1 MDATH
6 MSDQMSQVV
15 LVTGPA
21 GAGRTTAIHAF
32 EDFGFEAIDNLPL
45 SLLPRLTEGQDLGS
59 PLAVG
64 IDPRTRDFSTD
75 GLIDAVRASSKRY
88 DTKLLY
94 IDCAYDVLLHRFSDT
109 RRRHPMAR
117 NEGPRIGIDREIAI
131 LGPVRDAA
139 DLIVDTTDLSPHE
152 LKATLAARFSAP
164 FAGKIAIA
172 VQSFSYRR
180 GIPRDA
186 EMVFDMRFLKNP
198 HWEPSLRA
206 YDGRDP
212 DVGAH
217 IRSDARYAQFME
229 HFDAI
234 TSLLLPAYRDEGKA
248 YFSIAFGCTGGQHR
262 SVFAAETVAKN
273 LADRGWQVSI
283 RHRELERAGK
293 KTEPSLPGVGVE

>member
-1 MDATH
+1 MEAAPV
-6 MSDQMSQVV
+6 SNVLSQIV

-45 SLLPRLTEGQDLGS
+45 SLFPRLVEGQDLSS

-64 IDPRTRDFSTD
+64 IDPRTRDFSPQ
-75 GLIDAVRASSKRY
+75 GLIEAVQTSAKRY
-88 DTKLLY
+88 ETQLLY
-94 IDCAYDVLLHRFSDT
+94 IDCRHDVLLHRFSDT

-117 NEGPRIGIDREIAI
+117 NEGPRIGIDREIA
-131 LGPVRDAA
+131 LLRPVCEAA
-139 DLIVDTTDLSPHE
+139 DLVIDTTDFSPHE
-152 LKATLAARFSAP
+152 LKAALAARFSTP
-164 FAGKIAIA
+164 FAGKLAVS

-198 HWEPSLRA
+198 HWDPALRA
-206 YDGRDP
+206 FDGRETQVGEYIKTDERYDP
-212 DVGAH
+212 
-217 IRSDARYAQFME
+217 FME

-283 RHRELERAGK
+283 RHRELERAGDAA
-293 KTEPSLPGVGVE
+293 EPYDPGVGVS